1 MIEQVLRTNETDLRY
16 GYLPAIETLD
26 TYNELLVL
34 QDLVEIMATY
44 PDFDYLTPKEYNLD
58 LQKTESTEDEDED
71 EDEDLRSD
79 DSDDF
84 DDSDDSYDSEA
95 SSGSEP
101 PCYSKETQM
110 AVFRWKPNPC

>member
-1 MIEQVLRTNETDLRY
+1 MEQVSRTNETVLRY
-16 GYLPAIETLD
+16 GYLPAVETLD

-34 QDLVEIMATY
+34 QDLVDIMATY
-44 PDFDYLTPKEYNLD
+44 PDFDYLTLKEYNLD
-58 LQKTESTEDEDED
+58 LQKTESPEDED

-84 DDSDDSYDSEA
+84 DDSDDSYDSEE

-110 AVFRWKPNPC
+110 AVLRWKPNPC